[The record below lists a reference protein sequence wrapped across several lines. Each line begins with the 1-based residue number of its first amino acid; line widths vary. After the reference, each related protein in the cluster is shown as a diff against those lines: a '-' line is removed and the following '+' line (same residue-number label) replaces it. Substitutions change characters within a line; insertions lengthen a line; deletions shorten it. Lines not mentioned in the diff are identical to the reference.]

1 MELNYLK
8 KEIKVL
14 ERSIFKSLNIY
25 EEENEIPSHN
35 GRASKKVEVRHP
47 LPFAS
52 YVDGVVKNIE
62 GLISSLIFETD
73 KDIIMGLSEVQ
84 HSLLSIQN
92 IEGKDYYLDLR
103 KKIFKNLE
111 TINNLESLIEGK

>member
-1 MELNYLK
+1 
-8 KEIKVL
+8 
-14 ERSIFKSLNIY
+14 
-25 EEENEIPSHN
+25 
-35 GRASKKVEVRHP
+35 
-47 LPFAS
+47 
-52 YVDGVVKNIE
+52 
-62 GLISSLIFETD
+62 
-73 KDIIMGLSEVQ
+73 MGLSEVQ